1 MADFIPQQ
9 MTPPPRFRHPNS
21 WEVKDIAGASPQSD
35 QVLITGVA
43 SKHAVLGYMIISNN
57 GDGAATLSINW
68 ESGSQFMKLIVPAGG
83 VTLSNF
89 LGIEPVSETAD
100 KDLEVDV
107 TSGSTIAVT
116 VTCGF
121 WAVPEVT

>member
-9 MTPPPRFRHPNS
+9 MTPPLRFRAPNQ
-21 WEVKDIAGASPQSD
+21 WEVKDVSGSSPQSD

-43 SKHAVLGYMIISNN
+43 SKHAILGYMTISNN
-57 GDGAATLSINW
+57 GDAAATLSINW
-68 ESGSQFMKLIVPAGG
+68 ESGSQFFKIIVPAGG

-89 LGIEPVSETAD
+89 IGIEPVSETAN

-107 TSGSTIAVT
+107 TSDETIAVT

-121 WAVPEVT
+121 WQVPEVT

>member
-1 MADFIPQQ
+1 MSNLIPQQ
-9 MTPPPRFRHPNS
+9 MLPMARFRHPNS
-21 WEVKDIAGASPQSD
+21 WEVKDIAGSSPQSD
-35 QVLITGVA
+35 QVLVTGVA
-43 SKHAVLGYMIISNN
+43 SKHAVLGYMVVSNN

-68 ESGSQFMKLIVPAGG
+68 ESGAQFFKIIVPAGG

-89 LGIEPVSETAD
+89 IGIEPVSETAN
-100 KDLEVDV
+100 KDLHCDA
-107 TSGSTIAVT
+107 TSSETIAVT